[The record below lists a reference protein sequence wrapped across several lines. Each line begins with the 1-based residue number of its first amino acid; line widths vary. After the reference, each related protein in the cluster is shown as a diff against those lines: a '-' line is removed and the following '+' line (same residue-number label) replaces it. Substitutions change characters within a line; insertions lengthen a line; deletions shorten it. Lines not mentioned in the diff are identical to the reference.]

1 MHTTLNQDFKDA
13 NGNILY
19 TLSTVLNGDGK
30 TPVVQTVG
38 STAPVGFNDDG
49 SPIMPQVDEE
59 KLLTDQQ
66 SFMSR
71 AITVQK
77 VLSQSNGIDPSLV
90 NMIGAENDSK
100 NNT

>member
-1 MHTTLNQDFKDA
+1 M
-13 NGNILY
+13 
-19 TLSTVLNGDGK
+19 
-30 TPVVQTVG
+30 
-38 STAPVGFNDDG
+38 GFNDDG

-59 KLLTDQQ
+59 KLLADQQ